1 MMIIENNVVEVRV
14 RLVDENIH
22 QMMIEAVATIIKDH
36 HQKII
41 LNEND
46 DQDQILR
53 AMIIEFDYECN
64 IEILMMICFKEIFIS
79 MIASIA
85 FLLAIV
91 FNISL
96 FRKKQKK
103 FFFYTLH

>member
-53 AMIIEFDYECN
+53 AMIIEFDHECN